1 MKLQDSIIQTTQLVQ
16 FDAKLN
22 YYNPNLYIVTHKT
35 VPSLRDIKKTKRMQN
50 LTAYLN
56 AKKNP
61 VKNNESPTNL
71 NLSIAEESLQGKV
84 SRAAPTK
91 EYQEFARLRH

>member
-1 MKLQDSIIQTTQLVQ
+1 MKLQDSNIQTTQLVQ

-22 YYNPNLYIVTHKT
+22 YYNPNLYIITHKT
-35 VPSLRDIKKTKRMQN
+35 GPSLRDVKKSKRMQN

-61 VKNNESPTNL
+61 ITEAPTNY
-71 NLSIAEESLQGKV
+71 NLSLAEES
-84 SRAAPTK
+84 
-91 EYQEFARLRH
+91 F